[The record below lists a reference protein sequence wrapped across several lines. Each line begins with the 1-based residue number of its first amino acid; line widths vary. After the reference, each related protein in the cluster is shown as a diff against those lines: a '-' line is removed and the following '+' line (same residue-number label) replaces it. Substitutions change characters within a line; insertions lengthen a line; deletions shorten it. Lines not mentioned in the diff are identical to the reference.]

1 MDHTGLAPVCR
12 RCGRPAVRGRANYAM
27 FEGMHFVC
35 FHYEF
40 EHRDT
45 DPDDSCGVAG
55 CPCAPAERGKE
66 KLLDTPRTLVAE
78 WSDGPPANW
87 DVHSLPG
94 YLEALTRWL
103 EDADGY
109 YAARKLAIP
118 WDSRTVVG
126 TALRAA
132 TVYE

>member
-1 MDHTGLAPVCR
+1 
-12 RCGRPAVRGRANYAM
+12 M

-45 DPDDSCGVAG
+45 DPDDDCGLAG
-55 CPCAPAERGKE
+55 CPSAPAARGKE
-66 KLLDTPRTLVAE
+66 RLLDTLRTLVGE

-94 YLEALTRWL
+94 YLEALAWWL
-103 EDADGY
+103 GDADDY
-109 YAARKLAIP
+109 YAARKVAMP
-118 WDSRTVVG
+118 SDSWTVVSA
-126 TALRAA
+126 ALRAA
-132 TVYE
+132 TVYQ